1 MNLTGQTISN
11 LAIAND
17 ESVVQQ
23 SIISFFQRK
32 RKLLFNRFLRND
44 GVLFEPIYDSPN
56 YVSVLFEFKYDTN
69 LLNNQNLAKKLVQA
83 LVYLYQLDD
92 SSEVKTPRVIAIVD
106 KDEFVYFHTNQV
118 IEYLSHDL
126 DWSVRA
132 SDAYK
137 SLPELFNSLCNDLDS
152 KKLVPTHHKISEKTL
167 PVIYDDIIKYCKETI
182 QKRPVTTNKIK
193 RGFDYFEEEVLI
205 TKLKP
210 NDSVN
215 LYVQLFVNPSSNR
228 LNDAKN
234 DGTLITESFGNN
246 KVKVNKDKFGLLMRG
261 FDVKNF
267 SNLEKKKIT
276 STQDTLIK
284 ESERRRLGAFY
295 TQDVWAEIADQYY
308 NNFFPKYKENGSCVW
323 DKSAGTGNIT
333 RNRRYSNLILSTL
346 EQSDLDTIQQ
356 SGYNAGAI
364 LEPLNA
370 LQFTFETLPQTI
382 RTCLTNSS
390 EIHMIENPPYATS
403 ANFGASSK
411 ANVSN
416 TYVKTL
422 MNEIG
427 LGNAS
432 DQLFNQFLYQN
443 YKLSETLKKNVHIG
457 YFMKPIYFTGE
468 KTKELR
474 EFMGKKYKF
483 KGGFVFN
490 AKEFSGV
497 KSWPL
502 IFAIFECGIP
512 EDSNKFEFDILERQG
527 LDVVKLGVKTFYN
540 TDILPSSKE
549 WLKSKWVEKTD
560 NVTMVPTTNGFD
572 IPETNNGVKNTVK
585 PNFIGFL
592 HNNANS
598 VQFNGQF
605 VGLYTMPFASSH
617 GVSFNSHGF
626 WEAIMMFNARKLI
639 KLNWLNDK
647 DEYLAPDEKNEKYNL
662 FKKLSLVRCLFSEG
676 SNQTSWLTKQYN
688 GTSYRIKNEFFPF
701 KKGDLQQVLNLHPS
715 IQIFDDFVTSDDRF
729 VATLLWDDNLYSE
742 LPEVAKR
749 ILEEYKRIYLNRI
762 IEMNDSTWDVG
773 YIQIKKQFPNDFNLM
788 DQLLDELD
796 NLMRPLVYEL
806 GFLKK

>member
-1 MNLTGQTISN
+1 MNLTGLTISN

-44 GVLFEPIYDSPN
+44 GVLYEETYDSPN

-69 LLNNQNLAKKLVQA
+69 LLNNQNLAKKLTQA
-83 LVYLYQLDD
+83 LVYLHQLDD
-92 SSEVKTPRVIAIVD
+92 STQVKTPRVIAIVD

-132 SDAYK
+132 NDAYK
-137 SLPELFNSLCNDLDS
+137 SLPELFHSLCRDLDS

-167 PVIYDDIIKYCKETI
+167 PIIYEDIIKYCKETI

-215 LYVQLFVNPSSNR
+215 LYVQLFVNPLSNR

-246 KVKVNKDKFGLLMRG
+246 KVKVNKNKFILLMRG

-267 SNLEKKKIT
+267 SNFEKKKIT

-295 TQDVWAEIADQYY
+295 TQDVWAETADQYY
-308 NNFFPKYKENGSCVW
+308 NNIFPRYKENGSCVW

-333 RNRRYSNLILSTL
+333 RGRKYSNLIISTL

-356 SGYNAGAI
+356 SGYNVGAI
-364 LEPLNA
+364 LERLNA
-370 LQFTFETLPQTI
+370 LQFTFETLPQSI
-382 RTCLTNSS
+382 RTCLNNSS

-403 ANFGASSK
+403 ANFGESSK

-422 MNEIG
+422 MNENG

-443 YKLSETLKKNVHIG
+443 YKLGETLKKNVHVG

-502 IFAIFECGIP
+502 IFAIFECGVP
-512 EDSNKFEFDILERQG
+512 EDSNEFQFDILERQG
-527 LDVVKLGVKTFYN
+527 LDVVKIGEKKFYN
-540 TDILPSSKE
+540 TDSLPSAKE

-560 NVTMVPTTNGFD
+560 NIVMPPTINGFD
-572 IPETNNGVKNTVK
+572 IVNKGKNTVK
-585 PNFIGFL
+585 PNSIGFL

-605 VGLYTMPFASSH
+605 VGIYTMPFSSSH
-617 GVSFNSHGF
+617 GVSFNTNGF

-647 DEYLAPDEKNEKYNL
+647 DEYLAPNEHCENYDL

-676 SNQTSWLTKQYN
+676 SNQTSWLNISYN
-688 GTSYRIKNEFFPF
+688 GLSYRIKNEFFPM
-701 KKGDLQQVLNLHPS
+701 KKSQIQEIMNMHPS
-715 IQIFDDFVTSDDRF
+715 LQVFDDFNNSCDRF
-729 VATLLWDDNLYSE
+729 VAKLLWDEKYFDE
-742 LPEVAKR
+742 LPDIAKT
-749 ILEEYKRIYLNRI
+749 ILLEFKRIYMTRI
-762 IEMNDSTWDVG
+762 IEMTDSTWDIG
-773 YIQIKKQFPNDFNLM
+773 FIQIKKQFPNDFILM
-788 DQLLDELD
+788 DQYLNQLDE
-796 NLMRPLVYEL
+796 LMRPLVYEL
-806 GFLKK
+806 GFLKQ